1 MDTQETSTP
10 TGKREKMSRLRLLIA
25 ERMYQS
31 SQATAPVTL
40 STEVDATEIVAFRTQ
55 AKAQG
60 SGASTPSYNAMFMK
74 AVANA
79 LPNHPQLNGSIDG
92 KELVLWEEANIG
104 IAIDTPRGLVVPVVR
119 NVQDKSVAA
128 LSAEIEALILDA
140 GQGKL
145 LPDQFQG
152 GTFTITSL
160 GMYDVD
166 FFTPIINYPQ
176 VGILGI
182 GRIKQTLSMQ
192 AGKITE
198 GAKVFLS
205 LTFDHRAVDGA
216 PAARFLKEV
225 AQWIEQPAGWLTAD
239 P

>member
-1 MDTQETSTP
+1 MDTQEAFTP

-60 SGASTPSYNAMFMK
+60 SGASIPSYNAMFMK

-92 KELVLWEEANIG
+92 KELVPGKKPNSG

-119 NVQDKSVAA
+119 
-128 LSAEIEALILDA
+128 
-140 GQGKL
+140 
-145 LPDQFQG
+145 
-152 GTFTITSL
+152 T
-160 GMYDVD
+160 
-166 FFTPIINYPQ
+166 
-176 VGILGI
+176 
-182 GRIKQTLSMQ
+182 
-192 AGKITE
+192 
-198 GAKVFLS
+198 
-205 LTFDHRAVDGA
+205 
-216 PAARFLKEV
+216 AR
-225 AQWIEQPAGWLTAD
+225 
-239 P
+239 